1 MCKRIVSIVSGHTF
15 ALHTSHRFPH
25 DEDISV
31 FHKLSITTKYY
42 ETFVVPQS
50 ATQLYVL
57 MFYADWCFSCMKTAP
72 VFKKMIDTLEPLG
85 VTFATVNAGHE
96 EQLLRRASVHS
107 LPCLVLVLDGKNY
120 VFKESFTVG
129 KLVEFVRQ
137 KLPYKLIRPVDDA
150 SVDEFLSGWRDNRVR
165 GLVME
170 PQAQPRL
177 RYLVTA
183 FRFRHRV
190 AFG

>member
-1 MCKRIVSIVSGHTF
+1 MHDLPCRHF
-15 ALHTSHRFPH
+15 RHRFPF
-25 DEDISV
+25 DQDISL

-42 ETFVVPQS
+42 DTYVVPQS

-96 EQLLRRASVHS
+96 DQLLRRASVHS

-120 VFKESFTVG
+120 VYKESLYSVTKMVDFI
-129 KLVEFVRQ
+129 RH
-137 KLPYKLIRPVDDA
+137 KLPYKLIRPIGDDNA
-150 SVDEFLSGWRDNRVR
+150 DAFLAGWSDNRVR

-170 PQAQPRL
+170 PRPQPRL
-177 RYLVTA
+177 RYLLTA

>member
-1 MCKRIVSIVSGHTF
+1 MI
-15 ALHTSHRFPH
+15 SHRFPF
-25 DEDISV
+25 DQDISL
-31 FHKLSITTKYY
+31 FHKISITTKYY
-42 ETFVVPQS
+42 DTYVVPQS
-50 ATQLYVL
+50 TTQLYVL

-96 EQLLRRASVHS
+96 DQLLRRASVHS

-120 VFKESFTVG
+120 VYKDSLFSVAKM
-129 KLVEFVRQ
+129 VEFIRQ
-137 KLPYKLIRPVDDA
+137 KMPYKLIRPIGDEGVDA
-150 SVDEFLSGWRDNRVR
+150 FLGGWSDNRVR
-165 GLVME
+165 CLVME
-170 PQAQPRL
+170 PRAQPRL
-177 RYLVTA
+177 RYIMTA